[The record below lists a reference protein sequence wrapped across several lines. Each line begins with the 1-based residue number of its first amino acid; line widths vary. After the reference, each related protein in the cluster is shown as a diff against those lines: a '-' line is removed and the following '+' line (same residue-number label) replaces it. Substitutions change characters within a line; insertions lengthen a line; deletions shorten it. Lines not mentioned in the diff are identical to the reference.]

1 MRLTWNSP
9 VILGYV
15 LLCAV
20 VLAAASFVSP
30 LALWYVSLP
39 PSPDFAEPVTWLRLV
54 THVAGH
60 ADFEHFAANAVYLLL
75 LGPLVEARY
84 GSLKLLACL
93 VATAAATGAGL
104 GAFHLGRHP
113 GGERG
118 GLHAHRHVQRDQ
130 HTPRRYSLDLFS
142 WSRPFSSGASWP
154 APAPGTVFRTWGTWW
169 AGAAAPSWPSSWPR
183 AGRLA
188 GRLHPEARE
197 DMTAPEL
204 HLPRP

>member
-93 VATAAATGAGL
+93 VATAAATGLASALFTSGGIL
-104 GAFHLGRHP
+104 GASGVVFMLIAMSSVTSIRRGDIPLTFLLVTAIFLWRELASASPGDGVSHLGHLVGGGCGAVLAFLLAP
-113 GGERG
+113 GGE
-118 GLHAHRHVQRDQ
+118 
-130 HTPRRYSLDLFS
+130 
-142 WSRPFSSGASWP
+142 
-154 APAPGTVFRTWGTWW
+154 
-169 AGAAAPSWPSSWPR
+169 
-183 AGRLA
+183 AGRKVA
-188 GRLHPEARE
+188 S
-197 DMTAPEL
+197 
-204 HLPRP
+204 